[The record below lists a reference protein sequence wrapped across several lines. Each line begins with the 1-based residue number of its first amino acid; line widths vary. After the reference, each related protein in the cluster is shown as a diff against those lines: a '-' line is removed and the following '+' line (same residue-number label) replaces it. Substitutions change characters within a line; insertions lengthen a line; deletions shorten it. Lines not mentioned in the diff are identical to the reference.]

1 VKSIAFAIGLVLVA
15 GAGCGD
21 DDDGS
26 SGTSFTGDARAELV
40 RLTVDGMADQGI
52 GVDRGCVEELAAQ
65 LPDDDA
71 RALVE
76 AYPDGD
82 PELSES
88 SRGIGSQ
95 LLTCADRAD
104 LVDALVGSLL
114 ATAPV
119 SEDCIRPVLE
129 ALDVGQLAA
138 LLSPDPGQDS
148 ATADADEL
156 DRVVDQLIGCRPST
170 T

>member
-1 VKSIAFAIGLVLVA
+1 MKAIAAMIVLGLAV

-21 DDDGS
+21 DGGGS
-26 SGTSFTGDARAELV
+26 SSTPFTGDARAELV
-40 RLTVDGMADQGI
+40 RLTVDGLAAQDI
-52 GVDRGCVEELAAQ
+52 GVDRGCVEGLAAQ
-65 LPDDDA
+65 LPDEDA

-95 LLTCADRAD
+95 LLTCADRTD
-104 LVDALVGSLL
+104 LVDALVTSLL

-129 ALDVGQLAA
+129 ALHAGQLAA
-138 LLSPDPGQDS
+138 LLSPDPGRSSS
-148 ATADADEL
+148 ADDEEL